1 MGFFRFLFSKSFIY
15 QIVFAFIAVV
25 LLCFLGLKWLDFK
38 TNHDQ
43 RIVVPNLE
51 KLTFEKAKYI
61 LNKENLVAKVQD
73 SANFNPDYP
82 PYSVIE
88 QNPKKGSFVKEDRK
102 IYLVLNPSNY
112 RKLKV
117 PNIIQKTRRQAEP
130 TLRALGFNVGE
141 IIYRP
146 DLARDVVLEMK
157 HRGKKIK
164 PSDLLMKTSTID
176 LVVGDGLH

>member
-1 MGFFRFLFSKSFIY
+1 MGFFRFLFSKTFLY
-15 QIVFAFIAVV
+15 QLLLALVAIM
-25 LLCFLGLKWLDFK
+25 LLCFLGLKWLDFR

-43 RIVVPNLE
+43 RIAVPNLE
-51 KLTFEKAKYI
+51 KLTLEKAKKV
-61 LNKENLVAKVQD
+61 LEEKNLAAQVQD

-88 QNPKKGSFVKEDRK
+88 QNPKSGSFVKQNRK

-117 PNIIQKTRRQAEP
+117 PNVIQKTRRQAEP
-130 TLRALGFNVGE
+130 TLRALGFKVGK

-146 DLARDVVLEMK
+146 NMARDVVLEMQ
-157 HRGKKIK
+157 HRGKRIK
-164 PSDLLMKTSTID
+164 GDDLLMKTSTID
-176 LVVGDGLH
+176 LVVGDGTR